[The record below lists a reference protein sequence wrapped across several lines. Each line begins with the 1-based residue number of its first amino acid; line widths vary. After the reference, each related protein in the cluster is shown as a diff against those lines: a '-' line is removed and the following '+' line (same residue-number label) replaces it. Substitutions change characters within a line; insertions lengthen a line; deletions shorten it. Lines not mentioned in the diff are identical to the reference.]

1 MATKAEVQTLI
12 DTNLATGTVITAIKH
27 REVETAILNFSDV
40 STTSNR
46 GFITIGDINSGR
58 DVGFVYPVGGD
69 VNSATLI
76 TRTARGEV
84 INVVIANALPS
95 LVYLVRMQVESLGS
109 IEIDNDI
116 HPLVFKIK
124 TTNSFEIYVED
135 YGGTQN
141 IRVYIETQAV

>member
-1 MATKAEVQTLI
+1 MATRAEVQNLI
-12 DTNLATGTVITAIKH
+12 DTNLATGTVITAVKH
-27 REVETAILNFSDV
+27 REVESAILNFSDV

-46 GFITIGDINSGR
+46 GFITVGDVDNR
-58 DVGFVYPVGGD
+58 PVGHTYAVGGD
-69 VNSATLI
+69 VNSATVI

-84 INVVIANALPS
+84 INVVIANSLPS
-95 LVYLVRMQVESLGS
+95 LVYLVRMQVESLGN
-109 IEIDNDI
+109 IEFDNDI

-124 TTNSFEIYVED
+124 TTNSFDFYVED

>member
-1 MATKAEVQTLI
+1 MATKAEVQALI
-12 DTNLATGTVITAIKH
+12 DANLATGTVITAVKH

-46 GFITIGDINSGR
+46 GFITIGDVNNR
-58 DVGFVYPVGGD
+58 PVGYPYAVGGD
-69 VNSATLI
+69 VNSATVI

-141 IRVYIETQAV
+141 IRVYIETQTV

>member
-1 MATKAEVQTLI
+1 MATKAEVQALI
-12 DTNLATGTVITAIKH
+12 DANLATGTIITAVKH
-27 REVETAILNFSDV
+27 RAVETAILNFSDV

-46 GFITIGDINSGR
+46 GFITIGDVNNR
-58 DVGFVYPVGGD
+58 PVGYTYAVGGD
-69 VNSATLI
+69 INSATVI